1 VKVYHVKRKSPFPAH
16 GERTR
21 GIPGTGG
28 PPVENQPQEKELDPP
43 PQPPE
48 PEVGKLSPQQEE
60 EEAKVEK
67 TFSIVLFPQLGQDPT
82 SFCPPLPAA

>member
-1 VKVYHVKRKSPFPAH
+1 VEVYHVKRKSPFPAH

-28 PPVENQPQEKELDPP
+28 PPVEDQPQEKELDPP

-48 PEVGKLSPQQEE
+48 PEVGRPPPQQL
-60 EEAKVEK
+60 EAKVEK
-67 TFSIVLFPQLGQDPT
+67 SFSIVLFPHFGQAPT
-82 SFCPPLPAA
+82 SVCLPLPAA